1 MSKIK
6 EMKITI
12 DELRNTALII
22 NEIADELAEK
32 FGDVEKEEA
41 KPALTLEEVRNVL
54 AEKSRN
60 GFTSEIK
67 ELLKKYGAS
76 KLSEV
81 DPKNYEALLKDT
93 EELNNAT

>member
-32 FGDVEKEEA
+32 VGDVEKKEE
-41 KPALTLEEVRNVL
+41 KPALTLEEVRTVL

-60 GFTSEIK
+60 GFTKEIK

-81 DPKNYEALLKDT
+81 DSKNYEALLKDT

>member
-32 FGDVEKEEA
+32 FGDVEKKEA
-41 KPALTLEEVRNVL
+41 KPALTLEEVRTVL

-60 GFTSEIK
+60 GFTAEIK

-81 DPKNYEALLKDT
+81 DSKNYEALLKDT

>member
-1 MSKIK
+1 M
-6 EMKITI
+6 TI
-12 DELRNTALII
+12 QELHSVATTI
-22 NEIADELAEK
+22 NEIAEWLSSQFISDDSTA
-32 FGDVEKEEA
+32 VEKEEA
-41 KPALTLEEVRNVL
+41 KPALTLEEVRTVL

-60 GFTSEIK
+60 GFTAEIK

>member
-1 MSKIK
+1 MD
-6 EMKITI
+6 MTI
-12 DELRNTALII
+12 QELHSVATTI
-22 NEIADELAEK
+22 NEIADGLAEK
-32 FGDVEKEEA
+32 FGDVEKKEA
-41 KPALTLEEVRNVL
+41 KPALTLEEVRTVL

-60 GFTSEIK
+60 GFTAEIK

>member
-41 KPALTLEEVRNVL
+41 KPALTLEEVRTVL

-60 GFTSEIK
+60 GFTAEIK

>member
-32 FGDVEKEEA
+32 FGDVEKKEA
-41 KPALTLEEVRNVL
+41 KPALTLEEVRIVL

-60 GFTSEIK
+60 GFTAEIK

-81 DPKNYEALLKDT
+81 DSKNYEALLKDT

>member
-1 MSKIK
+1 MD
-6 EMKITI
+6 MTI
-12 DELRNTALII
+12 QELHSVATTI
-22 NEIADELAEK
+22 NEIAEWLSSQFISDNSTA
-32 FGDVEKEEA
+32 VENSEM
-41 KPALTLEEVRNVL
+41 KPVLTLEEVRTVL

-60 GFTSEIK
+60 GFTAEIK

-81 DPKNYEALLKDT
+81 DSKNYEALLKDT

>member
-22 NEIADELAEK
+22 NEIADGLAEK
-32 FGDVEKEEA
+32 FGDVEKEEK
-41 KPALTLEEVRNVL
+41 KPVLTLEEVRTVL

-67 ELLKKYGAS
+67 ALLKKYGAS

-81 DPKNYEALLKDT
+81 DSKNYEALLKDT

>member
-1 MSKIK
+1 M
-6 EMKITI
+6 
-12 DELRNTALII
+12 
-22 NEIADELAEK
+22 AEK
-32 FGDVEKEEA
+32 FGDVEKKEA
-41 KPALTLEEVRNVL
+41 KPVLTLEEVRNVL

-60 GFTSEIK
+60 GFTAEIK

-81 DPKNYEALLKDT
+81 DSKNYEALLKDT

>member
-32 FGDVEKEEA
+32 FGDVEKKEA
-41 KPALTLEEVRNVL
+41 KPALTLEEVRTVL

-60 GFTSEIK
+60 GFTAEIK

-81 DPKNYEALLKDT
+81 DSKNYEALLKDT
-93 EELNNAT
+93 EVLNNAT

>member
-1 MSKIK
+1 M
-6 EMKITI
+6 TI
-12 DELRNTALII
+12 QELHSVATTI
-22 NEIADELAEK
+22 NEIAEWLSSQFISDDSTA
-32 FGDVEKEEA
+32 VENSEM
-41 KPALTLEEVRNVL
+41 KPALTLEEVRTVL

-67 ELLKKYGAS
+67 NLLKKYGAS

-81 DPKNYEALLKDT
+81 DSKNYEALLKDT

>member
-32 FGDVEKEEA
+32 FGDVEKKEA

-60 GFTSEIK
+60 GFTAEIK

-81 DPKNYEALLKDT
+81 DSKYYESLLKDT

>member
-1 MSKIK
+1 MD
-6 EMKITI
+6 MTI
-12 DELRNTALII
+12 QELHSVATTI
-22 NEIADELAEK
+22 NEIAEWLSSQFISDNSTAVENL
-32 FGDVEKEEA
+32 EKE
-41 KPALTLEEVRNVL
+41 PTLTLEEVRTVL

-60 GFTSEIK
+60 GFTKEIK

>member
-6 EMKITI
+6 EMKITV

-22 NEIADELAEK
+22 NEIADGLAEK
-32 FGDVEKEEA
+32 FGDVEKEEK
-41 KPALTLEEVRNVL
+41 KPTLTLEEVRTVL

-60 GFTSEIK
+60 GFTAEIK

-81 DPKNYEALLKDT
+81 DSKNYEALLKDT

>member
-22 NEIADELAEK
+22 NEIADGLAEK

-41 KPALTLEEVRNVL
+41 KPALTLEEVRTVL

-60 GFTSEIK
+60 GFTKEIK

-81 DPKNYEALLKDT
+81 DSKNYEALLKDT

>member
-1 MSKIK
+1 MD
-6 EMKITI
+6 MTI
-12 DELRNTALII
+12 QELHSVATTI
-22 NEIADELAEK
+22 NEIAEWLSSQFISDNSTAVENL
-32 FGDVEKEEA
+32 EKE
-41 KPALTLEEVRNVL
+41 PTLTLEEVRTVL

-60 GFTSEIK
+60 GFTAEIK

-81 DPKNYEALLKDT
+81 DSKNYEALLKDT

>member
-22 NEIADELAEK
+22 NEIADGLAEK
-32 FGDVEKEEA
+32 FGDVEKKEV
-41 KPALTLEEVRNVL
+41 KPALTLEEVRTVL

-60 GFTSEIK
+60 GFTKEIK

>member
-1 MSKIK
+1 MD
-6 EMKITI
+6 MTI
-12 DELRNTALII
+12 QELHSVATTI
-22 NEIADELAEK
+22 NEIAEWLSSQFISDDSTA
-32 FGDVEKEEA
+32 VEKEEA
-41 KPALTLEEVRNVL
+41 KPALTLEEVRTVL

-60 GFTSEIK
+60 GFTAEIK

-81 DPKNYEALLKDT
+81 DSKNYEALLKDT

>member
-1 MSKIK
+1 MD
-6 EMKITI
+6 MTI
-12 DELRNTALII
+12 QELHSVATTI
-22 NEIADELAEK
+22 NEIAEWLSSQFIFDDSTAVENSEK
-32 FGDVEKEEA
+32 
-41 KPALTLEEVRNVL
+41 KPTLTLEEVRTVL

-67 ELLKKYGAS
+67 ALLKKYGAS

-81 DPKNYEALLKDT
+81 DSKNYEALLKDT

>member
-1 MSKIK
+1 M
-6 EMKITI
+6 TI
-12 DELRNTALII
+12 QELHSVATTI
-22 NEIADELAEK
+22 NEIAEWLSSQFISDDSTAVENSEK
-32 FGDVEKEEA
+32 
-41 KPALTLEEVRNVL
+41 KPALTLEEVRTVL

-60 GFTSEIK
+60 GFTAEIK

-81 DPKNYEALLKDT
+81 DSKNYEALLKDT

>member
-1 MSKIK
+1 MD
-6 EMKITI
+6 MTI
-12 DELRNTALII
+12 QELHSVATTI
-22 NEIADELAEK
+22 NEIAEWLSSQFISDNSTA
-32 FGDVEKEEA
+32 VENLVKE
-41 KPALTLEEVRNVL
+41 PTLTLEEVRTVL

-60 GFTSEIK
+60 GFTAEIK

-81 DPKNYEALLKDT
+81 DSKNYEALLKNT

>member
-1 MSKIK
+1 M
-6 EMKITI
+6 
-12 DELRNTALII
+12 
-22 NEIADELAEK
+22 AEK
-32 FGDVEKEEA
+32 FGDVEKKEA
-41 KPALTLEEVRNVL
+41 KPALTLEEVRTVL

-60 GFTSEIK
+60 GFTAEIK

-81 DPKNYEALLKDT
+81 DSKNYEALLKDT

>member
-1 MSKIK
+1 MD
-6 EMKITI
+6 MTI
-12 DELRNTALII
+12 QELHSVATTI
-22 NEIADELAEK
+22 NEIAEWLSSQFISDDSTAVK
-32 FGDVEKEEA
+32 NSKK
-41 KPALTLEEVRNVL
+41 KPTLTLEEVRTVL

-60 GFTSEIK
+60 GFTAEIK

-81 DPKNYEALLKDT
+81 DSKNYEALLKDT

>member
-22 NEIADELAEK
+22 NEIADGLAEK
-32 FGDVEKEEA
+32 FGDVEKEE
-41 KPALTLEEVRNVL
+41 KNPVLTLEEVRTVL

-67 ELLKKYGAS
+67 ALLKKYGAS

-81 DPKNYEALLKDT
+81 DSKNYEALLKNT

>member
-22 NEIADELAEK
+22 NEIADGLAEK
-32 FGDVEKEEA
+32 FGAVENSEK
-41 KPALTLEEVRNVL
+41 KPVLTLEEVRTVL

-60 GFTSEIK
+60 GFTAEIK

-81 DPKNYEALLKDT
+81 DSKNYEALLKDT

>member
-22 NEIADELAEK
+22 NEIADGLAEK
-32 FGDVEKEEA
+32 FGDVEKEEK
-41 KPALTLEEVRNVL
+41 KPALTLEEVRTVL

-67 ELLKKYGAS
+67 NLLKKYGAS

-81 DPKNYEALLKDT
+81 DSKNYEALLKDT

>member
-1 MSKIK
+1 MD
-6 EMKITI
+6 MTI
-12 DELRNTALII
+12 QELHSVATTI
-22 NEIADELAEK
+22 NEIAEWLSSQFISDDFTAVENSEK
-32 FGDVEKEEA
+32 
-41 KPALTLEEVRNVL
+41 KPALTLEEVRTVL

-60 GFTSEIK
+60 GFTAEIK

-81 DPKNYEALLKDT
+81 DSKNYEALLKDT

>member
-1 MSKIK
+1 MD
-6 EMKITI
+6 MTI
-12 DELRNTALII
+12 QELHSVAATI
-22 NEIADELAEK
+22 NEIAEWLSSQFISDESTA
-32 FGDVEKEEA
+32 VEKKEA
-41 KPALTLEEVRNVL
+41 KPALTLEEVRTVL

-60 GFTSEIK
+60 GFTAEIK

>member
-32 FGDVEKEEA
+32 FGDVEKKEA
-41 KPALTLEEVRNVL
+41 KPVLTLEEVRTVL

-60 GFTSEIK
+60 GFTKEIK

>member
-1 MSKIK
+1 MD
-6 EMKITI
+6 MTI
-12 DELRNTALII
+12 QELHSVATTI
-22 NEIADELAEK
+22 NEIAEWLSSQFISDDSTAVENSEK
-32 FGDVEKEEA
+32 
-41 KPALTLEEVRNVL
+41 KPALTLEEVRTVL

-60 GFTSEIK
+60 GFTAEIK

-81 DPKNYEALLKDT
+81 DSKNYEALLKDT

>member
-1 MSKIK
+1 M
-6 EMKITI
+6 TI
-12 DELRNTALII
+12 QELHSVATTI
-22 NEIADELAEK
+22 NEIAGWLSSQFISDDSTA
-32 FGDVEKEEA
+32 VEKEEA

-81 DPKNYEALLKDT
+81 DSKNYEALLKDT

>member
-1 MSKIK
+1 MD
-6 EMKITI
+6 MTI
-12 DELRNTALII
+12 QELHSVATTI
-22 NEIADELAEK
+22 NEIAEWLSSQFISDDSTAVENLEK
-32 FGDVEKEEA
+32 
-41 KPALTLEEVRNVL
+41 KPALTLEEVRTVL

-60 GFTSEIK
+60 GFTAEIK

-81 DPKNYEALLKDT
+81 DSKNYEALLKDT

>member
-1 MSKIK
+1 MSKISD
-6 EMKITI
+6 MDMTI
-12 DELRNTALII
+12 QELHSVATTI

-32 FGDVEKEEA
+32 FGDGEKKEA
-41 KPALTLEEVRNVL
+41 KPALTLEEVRTVL

-60 GFTSEIK
+60 GFTAEIK

-81 DPKNYEALLKDT
+81 DSKNYEALLKDT